1 MKEGRC
7 SFLKKRTKKLLLIG
21 ALASAVP
28 PAWAQVADRPTL
40 QAVGLFQQAC
50 LPYAG
55 YVHNL
60 RQWAGGKNLRELPAP
75 IAAHFLLGGKGV
87 AFDASTP
94 NGRLVLVSRDD
105 GGCMVATPVASQ
117 FRANQLLQGI
127 FRNEGAAVTPMSDK
141 VSTDGKVEV
150 TLEKV
155 TLAQQAWHVSV
166 TARLH
171 PEDPAALANLVLMAS
186 ATPL

>member
-1 MKEGRC
+1 MW
-7 SFLKKRTKKLLLIG
+7 
-21 ALASAVP
+21 ALAVP
-28 PAWAQVADRPTL
+28 AAQGQVADRPTL
-40 QAVGLFQQAC
+40 QVVGLFQQAC

-60 RQWAGGKNLRELPAP
+60 RQWAAGKNLHELPPA
-75 IAAHFLLGGKGV
+75 IAAQFLLGAPGN

-94 NGRLVLVSRDD
+94 DGKLVLVSRDD
-105 GGCMVATPVASQ
+105 GACMVATPVASH

-127 FRNEGAAVTPMSDK
+127 FRNEGAAVTPITDK
-141 VSTDGKVEV
+141 VSSDGKVEV

-166 TARLH
+166 TSRPH
-171 PEDPAALANLVLMAS
+171 PEDPAALANLILT
-186 ATPL
+186 ATATQP